1 MRTAWIG
8 ALLALLFPA
17 CGGASP
23 ALETAALQGTVYEL
37 DGQTLDRSG
46 VSVTVLE
53 TGAMDLTDSNGAFRF
68 DELTPGVYTLDFDT
82 VLATAALLDGEAG
95 EEPGERPHDEAIED
109 EEGRPKV
116 DVPEGGGE
124 IDVRVKIV
132 DGEVTD
138 FSVGHHEE
146 RHAIGWLEPVA
157 DGLHVEGKVRLSAE
171 GDSHELAVCVWG
183 LEHGDVVTVWIGDD
197 LVADPVANAE
207 GYACFERRFE
217 SVANLFGRTV
227 HVRLAGELILSGE
240 IPDLPP
246 EMPPPDKGEDGEEP
260 KGEDETE
267 GDATDGETD
276 GGDAGSDESKDTEEG
291 TGDGEPR

>member
-8 ALLALLFPA
+8 ALLALLLPA

-53 TGAMDLTDSNGAFRF
+53 TGAMYLTDRNGDFRF
-68 DELTPGVYTLDFDT
+68 DDLAPGVYTLDFST
-82 VLATAALLDGEAG
+82 ALTAAAMFDGETE
-95 EEPGERPHDEAIED
+95 EEPGDRPHDEAVED

-124 IDVRVKIV
+124 IDVRVKIE

-157 DGLHVEGKVRLSAE
+157 DGLHVEGKIRLSAE
-171 GDSHELAVCVWG
+171 GDVHELAVCVWG
-183 LEHGDVVTVWIGDD
+183 LEHGDAITVWIGDD

-207 GYACFERRFE
+207 GYACFERLFE
-217 SVANLFGRTV
+217 NVANLFGRTV
-227 HVRLAGELILSGE
+227 QVRLGDELIFAGK

-260 KGEDETE
+260 KGED
-267 GDATDGETD
+267 GA
-276 GGDAGSDESKDTEEG
+276 
-291 TGDGEPR
+291 GDGEPR